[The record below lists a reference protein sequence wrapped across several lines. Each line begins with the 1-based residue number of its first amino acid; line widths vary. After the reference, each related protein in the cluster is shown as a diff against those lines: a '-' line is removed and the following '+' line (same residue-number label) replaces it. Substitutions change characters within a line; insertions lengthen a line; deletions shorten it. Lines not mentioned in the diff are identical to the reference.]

1 MKKNPNFEF
10 QNSHWRIHSQLL
22 KFKKLGENFE
32 ILSQL
37 LNFKR
42 FSPSFLNF
50 EILTGEIPELFEF
63 QKALPAF

>member
-1 MKKNPNFEF
+1 MKKNPNFDF

-37 LNFKR
+37 LNF
-42 FSPSFLNF
+42 
-50 EILTGEIPELFEF
+50 EILTQLFEF
-63 QKALPAF
+63 